1 MRYIVAVLCVISM
14 FAVGKAYAAD
24 IKPASTADIE
34 RAEKYLQDLKTAQA
48 RFVQTTHNGT
58 QLVGTFYLSRP
69 GKLRFE
75 YDAPMEDFVVADG
88 MFIFFYDAELEEQTN
103 APIKA
108 TMANFFLRKNLSFSD
123 DLMVEGAKFG
133 GGLLQVR
140 VVQAD
145 DPDAGS
151 ITFAFSEKPF
161 ELKKWRIIDPQGMIT
176 EIELFH
182 LKRGMEHPSK
192 LFRYV
197 DPKFGDD
204 SRKPSYNE

>member
-88 MFIFFYDAELEEQTN
+88 MFIYFYDAELEEQTN

-108 TMANFFLRKNLSFSD
+108 TMAS
-123 DLMVEGAKFG
+123 
-133 GGLLQVR
+133 LL
-140 VVQAD
+140 
-145 DPDAGS
+145 
-151 ITFAFSEKPF
+151 
-161 ELKKWRIIDPQGMIT
+161 
-176 EIELFH
+176 
-182 LKRGMEHPSK
+182 
-192 LFRYV
+192 
-197 DPKFGDD
+197 
-204 SRKPSYNE
+204 